1 MTSNARW
8 KKRVREYAAE
18 HGIGYQQAH
27 DALTAQAQPEAVAGE
42 GWTADPAQWTHI
54 VEGRWLVEFTEHGI
68 GGDEVE
74 PFHLDAASAAD
85 LKEQLG
91 MLAMRRGWIDFWVEL
106 NGLAGRMR
114 FDGLAPGTDVL
125 AEFTLRLDPDEDV
138 VELPRSFSHD
148 MYELIDAVQARFD
161 CTVDAFT
168 FVRGAR
174 GGDVEY
180 VGLIYRPGTEMYHLL
195 HIADHDDGW
204 EYTLSGGWPLAL
216 DDEATAAFQAKVAE
230 HIHA

>member
-1 MTSNARW
+1 MTSNPRW
-8 KKRVREYAAE
+8 KKRVREYAAA
-18 HGIGYQQAH
+18 HGLSYQQAH
-27 DALTAQAQPEAVAGE
+27 EALTQAGTSAPAGD
-42 GWTADPAQWTHI
+42 GWTADPAQWTHAGA
-54 VEGRWLVEFTEHGI
+54 GRWLVEFSEHGI

-74 PFHLDAASAAD
+74 PLHLDAASAAD

-106 NGLAGRMR
+106 DGLTGRFR
-114 FDGLAPGTDVL
+114 FDGLESGTDIL

-148 MYELIDAVQARFD
+148 MYELIDLVQQRFD

-180 VGLIYRPGTEMYHLL
+180 MGLIYRAGTQMYHLL
-195 HIADHDDGW
+195 HITDREGGW
-204 EYTLSGGWPLAL
+204 EYTLSGGWPLAR
-216 DDEATAAFQAKVAE
+216 DEEAVEAFQAKVAE